1 MYNNLI
7 TKPFINKKVKQPVN
21 RKMII
26 KEVMNCYKNIA
37 FSTFPYINNL
47 YTSKESIKYTNS
59 GNCIGLSIYIKEL
72 LKKKYNIISY
82 LIPATVP
89 SYVMKEGYLDIC
101 HVALAIPIDANNYF
115 IIDPAFYFL
124 EPIKV
129 NLLTKKTNNIKS
141 VQIDGFTDIQI
152 VKTSLKKTD
161 SKLVL
166 NKYQSIPK
174 NTFYCECY
182 SQKEIT
188 DTWKYF
194 LREVINPDKSISNFF
209 IKIRNNPFFV
219 STNVKNSVCVK
230 EISIRT
236 LSNNNITI
244 QIGNQ
249 IIYSG
254 SKFDIP
260 LNIKNY
266 VINLLQQRNFDAS
279 IMLQ

>member
-7 TKPFINKKVKQPVN
+7 TKPFINKKVKQSVN

-129 NLLTKKTNNIKS
+129 NLLTKKTNNVKS
-141 VQIDGFTDIQI
+141 VEIDGFTDIQI

-194 LREVINPDKSISNFF
+194 LREVINPDKSISKFF

-219 STNVKNSVCVK
+219 STNVQNSVCVK

>member
-1 MYNNLI
+1 MYNKLI
-7 TKPFINKKVKQPVN
+7 TKPFINKKITQSVSKQI
-21 RKMII
+21 II

-37 FSTFPYINNL
+37 FSTFPYIKNL

-59 GNCIGLSIYIKEL
+59 GNCIGLSIYIKEI
-72 LKKKYNIISY
+72 LKKKYGIISH

-89 SYVMKEGYLDIC
+89 SYIMKNGYLDIC
-101 HVALAIPIDANNYF
+101 HVALAIPINPNNYF

-124 EPIKV
+124 EPIRV

-141 VQIDGFTDIQI
+141 VQIDGYTDIQI
-152 VKTSLKKTD
+152 VETSLKKTD
-161 SKLVL
+161 TKVIF
-166 NKYQSIPK
+166 NKYQTIPK

-182 SQKEIT
+182 YKNEIGN
-188 DTWKYF
+188 TWKYF
-194 LREVINPDKSISNFF
+194 LREVINPDKSISKFF

-230 EISIRT
+230 EISIKT

-244 QIGNQ
+244 QIANQ

-260 LNIKNY
+260 VNVKNY
-266 VINLLQQRNFDAS
+266 IINLLQQRNFDAS